1 MSDGSLWEPSQERG
15 EDQPGHVADGEL
27 VVAGRDR
34 TVLLEPADT
43 ALDHVALPIAH
54 QVNSWWPS
62 TTPAP
67 ARPSGLLVRPFRDG
81 VRDPTT
87 AQHRPAARIRI
98 AAVGDQVVRALA
110 WPATPARSCDGDGVQ
125 QGLKLGALM
134 ALAGGDQQRQWSAV
148 AVHGEMDLGREP
160 TPASPQRFTT
170 GRFDRLV

>member
-1 MSDGSLWEPSQERG
+1 VSDESCRHPEDEGGQDDAGAVVGS
-15 EDQPGHVADGEL
+15 AL
-27 VVAGRDR
+27 VVPGRDR

-43 ALDHVALPIAH
+43 ALDHIALPIAH

-81 VRDPTT
+81 GRDPTT

-98 AAVGDQVVRALA
+98 AAVGYLVVRALA
-110 WPATPARSCDGDGVQ
+110 WTATPARSCDGDGVQ

-134 ALAGGDQQRQWSAV
+134 ALARGDQQRQWSAV
-148 AVHGEMDLGREP
+148 AVPGEMDLGREP